1 VLIAG
6 GGFAA
11 VEAMLAL
18 RALAGDRVAI
28 ELVSPQ
34 RRLAYRPAATGEP
47 FGDAPPASYDLAAI
61 ARDLDAAH
69 RVDRLE
75 AVAPAVRRVRLASG
89 ARLPYDALV
98 LAVGAGLRASI
109 PGALTFTGPR
119 HTGHIRALLD
129 DLAARRVRSV
139 IFAVPSGVSWPLPLY
154 ELALHTAGYAE
165 EHDREVEVSIVTP
178 ERAPLDLFG
187 EHGSALVHALLAE
200 RGVRFLGG
208 RIPQRFDRDGRLTLQ
223 FGGGVLHADRAI
235 AAPTMVGRA
244 IPGIPAS
251 WYGFV
256 PTDGRGRVE
265 DVEGVYAAGDMTS
278 FPVKQG
284 GLAAQQADAIAADI
298 AAQLGL
304 RPATDPPAP
313 VLRARLIG
321 GARPA
326 ALHATLGADGR
337 ALDARL
343 DTAPDPLIG
352 EAPPRAKV
360 FGRFLTPYLAGRAAD
375 GGAPSP
381 STLQETHHG

>member
-1 VLIAG
+1 
-6 GGFAA
+6 
-11 VEAMLAL
+11 
-18 RALAGDRVAI
+18 
-28 ELVSPQ
+28 
-34 RRLAYRPAATGEP
+34 
-47 FGDAPPASYDLAAI
+47 
-61 ARDLDAAH
+61 
-69 RVDRLE
+69 
-75 AVAPAVRRVRLASG
+75 
-89 ARLPYDALV
+89 
-98 LAVGAGLRASI
+98 
-109 PGALTFTGPR
+109 
-119 HTGHIRALLD
+119 
-129 DLAARRVRSV
+129 
-139 IFAVPSGVSWPLPLY
+139 
-154 ELALHTAGYAE
+154 
-165 EHDREVEVSIVTP
+165 
-178 ERAPLDLFG
+178 
-187 EHGSALVHALLAE
+187 
-200 RGVRFLGG
+200 
-208 RIPQRFDRDGRLTLQ
+208 
-223 FGGGVLHADRAI
+223 
-235 AAPTMVGRA
+235 
-244 IPGIPAS
+244 
-251 WYGFV
+251 
-256 PTDGRGRVE
+256 
-265 DVEGVYAAGDMTS
+265 MTS